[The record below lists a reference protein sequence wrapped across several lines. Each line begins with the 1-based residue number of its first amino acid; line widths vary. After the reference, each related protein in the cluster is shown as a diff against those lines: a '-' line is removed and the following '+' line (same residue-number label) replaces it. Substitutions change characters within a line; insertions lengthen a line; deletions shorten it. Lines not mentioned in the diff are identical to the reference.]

1 MSFEGAFDSI
11 EQASEKQIRAE
22 QGDYIVDGLL
32 YCGKCH
38 TPKQVRVVILGFERT
53 PMCLCKCAAE
63 RKQQEAEEEK
73 RREFERRVKELRKA
87 GFPES
92 QMEQWTFES
101 SDSPDS
107 RYSAI
112 AKRYV
117 ENFAQMR
124 ADGKGLLLFGDVGVG
139 KTFLAACIVNALI
152 SQGIPCLMT
161 NFARLTNTL
170 GGMFEGKQEYIDKL
184 NGFPLVMID
193 DLGAERDT
201 EYVGEIVHN
210 IIDSRC
216 REGLPLIVTT
226 NLTGEEL
233 ANPRDMRKR
242 RIYSRLLEMCI
253 PVKFEGEDRR
263 QAGLKENFGRYADVL
278 GL

>member
-1 MSFEGAFDSI
+1 MGFVGAFDSI
-11 EQASEKQIRAE
+11 ERASEKQIKAE

-38 TPKQVRVVILGFERT
+38 TPKQARVVILGFERT

-63 RKQQEAEEEK
+63 RKQREAEEEK
-73 RREFERRVKELRKA
+73 RREFERRVKELRWA

-92 QMEQWTFES
+92 QMEQWTFEN
-101 SDSPDS
+101 SDSPNS
-107 RYSAI
+107 QYSLI

-117 ENFAQMR
+117 ANFAQMR

-152 SQGIPCLMT
+152 NQGVPCLMT

-170 GGMFEGKQEYIDKL
+170 SGMFEGKQEYIDKL
-184 NGFPLVMID
+184 NSFPLVVID

-216 REGLPLIVTT
+216 REGLPLIITT
-226 NLTGEEL
+226 NLDGKEL
-233 ANPRDMRKR
+233 ENPKDIRKR
-242 RIYSRLLEMCI
+242 RVYSRLFEMCI
-253 PVKFEGEDRR
+253 PVKFGGEDRR

>member
-11 EQASEKQIRAE
+11 ERASEKQIRAE

-139 KTFLAACIVNALI
+139 KTFLAACIVNAVI

-161 NFARLTNTL
+161 NFARLTNTR
-170 GGMFEGKQEYIDKL
+170 GGMFEGKQEYIDNL
-184 NGFPLVMID
+184 NGFPLVVID

-263 QAGLKENFGRYADVL
+263 QMGLKENFGRYADVL

>member
-1 MSFEGAFDSI
+1 MGFVGAFDSI
-11 EQASEKQIRAE
+11 ERASEKQIKAE

-38 TPKQVRVVILGFERT
+38 TPKQARVVILGFERT

-63 RKQQEAEEEK
+63 RKQREAEEEK
-73 RREFERRVKELRKA
+73 RREFERRVKELRRA

-92 QMEQWTFES
+92 QMEQWTFEN
-101 SDSPDS
+101 SDSPNS
-107 RYSAI
+107 QYSLI

-117 ENFAQMR
+117 ANFAQMR

-152 SQGIPCLMT
+152 NQGVPCLMT

-170 GGMFEGKQEYIDKL
+170 SGMFEGKQEYIDKL
-184 NGFPLVMID
+184 NSFPLVVID

-216 REGLPLIVTT
+216 REGLPLIITT
-226 NLTGEEL
+226 NLDGKEL
-233 ANPRDMRKR
+233 ENPKDIRKR
-242 RIYSRLLEMCI
+242 RIYSRLFEMCI

>member
-11 EQASEKQIRAE
+11 ERASEKQIRAE

-139 KTFLAACIVNALI
+139 KTFLAACIVNAVI

-170 GGMFEGKQEYIDKL
+170 GGMFEGKQEYIDNL
-184 NGFPLVMID
+184 NGFPLVVID

-263 QAGLKENFGRYADVL
+263 QMGLKENFGRYADVL